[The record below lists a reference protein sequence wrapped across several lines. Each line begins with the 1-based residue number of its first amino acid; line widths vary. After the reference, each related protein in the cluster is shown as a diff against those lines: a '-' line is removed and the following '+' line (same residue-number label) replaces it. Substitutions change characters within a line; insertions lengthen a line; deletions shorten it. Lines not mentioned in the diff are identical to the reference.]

1 MHRITDLTVD
11 HSRLKTQYL
20 PSWTRALRNEGIVE
34 FVASGSR
41 FRMLMHKD
49 NALVSFLLGGISC
62 PRSSRANTATGPA
75 QEGEPYGD
83 DALAFS
89 RDRVLHRDVSV
100 RIESTDKAGAAV
112 IGWLWIGNNTNLS
125 VALVEEG
132 LATVHFSA
140 EKSEYYRALKT
151 AEDKA
156 KSKRKRIWTNWV
168 EPKPEELVAKEEAA
182 AAEPKTAAAGEGA
195 PAGEKERPK
204 KYEQVVVTEVGA
216 ELNFYAQSVEKG
228 PALDSMMGKLR
239 QEFTSNP
246 PLAGSYTPK
255 KGDLCAAKFS
265 ADNEWYRAKIER
277 VQGKNITV
285 LFVDYGNKEVCNQ
298 VALTLLMETANS
310 LDPLPFPWEVLES

>member
-1 MHRITDLTVD
+1 MHRINDLTVD

-20 PSWTRALRNEGIVE
+20 PSWQRALRNEGIVE

-41 FRMLMHKD
+41 FRMLMHKESC
-49 NALVSFLLGGISC
+49 LVSFLLGGISC

-75 QEGEPYGD
+75 QEGDPYGD
-83 DALAFS
+83 DALAYS

-112 IGWLWIGNNTNLS
+112 IGWLFIGNTNLS
-125 VALVEEG
+125 VSLVEEG

-140 EKSEYYRALKT
+140 EKSEYYRALKA

-168 EPKPEELVAKEEAA
+168 EPTPEELAAKEEVAT
-182 AAEPKTAAAGEGA
+182 ESKTAAATTGEGIA
-195 PAGEKERPK
+195 PVEKERPK
-204 KYEQVVVTEVGA
+204 KYDQVVVTEVNA
-216 ELNFYAQSVEKG
+216 ELGFFAQSVDKG
-228 PALDSMMGKLR
+228 PALDAMMAKMR
-239 QEFTSNP
+239 QEFISSP

-265 ADNEWYRAKIER
+265 ADNEWYRAKIES
-277 VQGKNITV
+277 VQGKNV
-285 LFVDYGNKEVCNQ
+285 RVVFVDYGNKEVSGWFSS
-298 VALTLLMETANS
+298 TS
-310 LDPLPFPWEVLES
+310 L

>member
-1 MHRITDLTVD
+1 MHRINDLTVD

-20 PSWTRALRNEGIVE
+20 PSWQRALRNEGIVE

-41 FRMLMHKD
+41 FRMLMHKESC
-49 NALVSFLLGGISC
+49 LVSFLLGGISC

-75 QEGEPYGD
+75 QEGDPYGD
-83 DALAFS
+83 DALAYS

-112 IGWLWIGNNTNLS
+112 IGWLFIGNTNLS
-125 VALVEEG
+125 VSLVEEG

-140 EKSEYYRALKT
+140 EKSEYYRALKA

-168 EPKPEELVAKEEAA
+168 EPTPEELAAKEEVAT
-182 AAEPKTAAAGEGA
+182 ESKTAAATTGEGIA
-195 PAGEKERPK
+195 PVEKERPK
-204 KYEQVVVTEVGA
+204 KYEQVVVTEVNA
-216 ELNFYAQSVEKG
+216 ELGFFAQSVDKG
-228 PALDSMMGKLR
+228 PALDAMMAKMR
-239 QEFTSNP
+239 QEFISSP

-265 ADNEWYRAKIER
+265 ADNEWYRAKIES
-277 VQGKNITV
+277 VQGKNV
-285 LFVDYGNKEVCNQ
+285 RVVFVDYGNKEV
-298 VALTLLMETANS
+298 S
-310 LDPLPFPWEVLES
+310 GWFSSIVL

>member
-1 MHRITDLTVD
+1 MHRINDLTVD

-20 PSWTRALRNEGIVE
+20 PSWQRALRNEGIVE

-41 FRMLMHKD
+41 FRMLMHKESC
-49 NALVSFLLGGISC
+49 LVSFLLGGISC

-75 QEGEPYGD
+75 QEGDPYGD
-83 DALAFS
+83 DALAYS

-112 IGWLWIGNNTNLS
+112 IGWLFIGNTNLS
-125 VALVEEG
+125 VSLVEEG

-140 EKSEYYRALKT
+140 EKSEYYRALKA

-168 EPKPEELVAKEEAA
+168 EPTPEELAAKEEVAT
-182 AAEPKTAAAGEGA
+182 ESKTAAATTTGEGIA
-195 PAGEKERPK
+195 PVEKERPK
-204 KYEQVVVTEVGA
+204 KYEQVVVTEVNA
-216 ELNFYAQSVEKG
+216 ELGFFAQSVDKG
-228 PALDSMMGKLR
+228 PALDAMMAKMR
-239 QEFTSNP
+239 QEFISSP

-265 ADNEWYRAKIER
+265 ADNEWYRAKIES
-277 VQGKNITV
+277 VQGKNV
-285 LFVDYGNKEVCNQ
+285 RVVFVDYGNKEVSGGYTYCSI
-298 VALTLLMETANS
+298 V
-310 LDPLPFPWEVLES
+310 VLQTP

>member
-1 MHRITDLTVD
+1 MHRINDLTVD

-20 PSWTRALRNEGIVE
+20 PSWQRALRNEGIVE

-41 FRMLMHKD
+41 FRMLMHKESC
-49 NALVSFLLGGISC
+49 LVSFLLGGISC

-75 QEGEPYGD
+75 QEGDPYGD
-83 DALAFS
+83 DALAYS

-112 IGWLWIGNNTNLS
+112 IGWLFIGNTNLS
-125 VALVEEG
+125 VSLVEEG

-140 EKSEYYRALKT
+140 EKSEYYRALKA

-168 EPKPEELVAKEEAA
+168 EPTPEELAAKEEVAT
-182 AAEPKTAAAGEGA
+182 ESKTAAATTGEGIA
-195 PAGEKERPK
+195 PVEKERPK
-204 KYEQVVVTEVGA
+204 KYEQVVVTEVNA
-216 ELNFYAQSVEKG
+216 ELGFFAQSVDKG
-228 PALDSMMGKLR
+228 PALDAMMAKMR
-239 QEFTSNP
+239 QEFISSP

-265 ADNEWYRAKIER
+265 ADNEWYRAKIES
-277 VQGKNITV
+277 VQGKNV
-285 LFVDYGNKEVCNQ
+285 RVVFVDYGNKEVSNWF
-298 VALTLLMETANS
+298 S
-310 LDPLPFPWEVLES
+310 SIVL

>member
-1 MHRITDLTVD
+1 MHRINDLTVD

-20 PSWTRALRNEGIVE
+20 PSWQRALRNEGIVE

-41 FRMLMHKD
+41 FRMLMHKESC
-49 NALVSFLLGGISC
+49 LVSFLLGGISC

-75 QEGEPYGD
+75 QEGDPYGD
-83 DALAFS
+83 DALAYS

-112 IGWLWIGNNTNLS
+112 IGWLFIGNTNLS
-125 VALVEEG
+125 VSLVEEG

-140 EKSEYYRALKT
+140 EKSEYYRALKA

-168 EPKPEELVAKEEAA
+168 EPTPEELAAKEEVAT
-182 AAEPKTAAAGEGA
+182 ESKTAAATTGEGIA
-195 PAGEKERPK
+195 PVEKERPK
-204 KYEQVVVTEVGA
+204 KYEQVVVTEVNA
-216 ELNFYAQSVEKG
+216 ELGFFAQSVDKG
-228 PALDSMMGKLR
+228 AALDAMMAKMR
-239 QEFTSNP
+239 QEFISSP

-265 ADNEWYRAKIER
+265 ADNEWYRAKIES
-277 VQGKNITV
+277 VQGKNV
-285 LFVDYGNKEVCNQ
+285 RVVFVDYGNKEV
-298 VALTLLMETANS
+298 S
-310 LDPLPFPWEVLES
+310 GWFSSIIVL

>member
-1 MHRITDLTVD
+1 MHRINDLTVD

-20 PSWTRALRNEGIVE
+20 PSWQRALRNEGIVE

-41 FRMLMHKD
+41 FRMLMHKESC
-49 NALVSFLLGGISC
+49 LVSFLLGGISC

-75 QEGEPYGD
+75 QEGDPYGD
-83 DALAFS
+83 DALAYS

-112 IGWLWIGNNTNLS
+112 IGWLFIGNTNLS
-125 VALVEEG
+125 VSLVEEG

-140 EKSEYYRALKT
+140 EKSEYYRALKA

-168 EPKPEELVAKEEAA
+168 EPTPEELAAKEEVAT
-182 AAEPKTAAAGEGA
+182 ESKTAAATTGEGIA
-195 PAGEKERPK
+195 PVEKERPK
-204 KYEQVVVTEVGA
+204 KYEQVVVTEVNA
-216 ELNFYAQSVEKG
+216 ELGFFAQSVDKG
-228 PALDSMMGKLR
+228 PALDAMMAKMR
-239 QEFTSNP
+239 QEFISSP

-265 ADNEWYRAKIER
+265 ADNAWYRAKIES
-277 VQGKNITV
+277 VQGKNV
-285 LFVDYGNKEVCNQ
+285 RVVFVDYGNKEVSNWFSS
-298 VALTLLMETANS
+298 TS
-310 LDPLPFPWEVLES
+310 L